1 MLSNSV
7 GEVGTRR
14 MTIFLPSVEP
24 MPIDAND
31 LIDATS
37 ENTLPEPL
45 SLKMYEPVRDMAW
58 WCGPIKV
65 PATTGLDIAVPW
77 SCVAKAWP

>member
-14 MTIFLPSVEP
+14 MTIFLPSVDP
-24 MPIDAND
+24 MPIDASD
-31 LIDATS
+31 RIDATS

-45 SLKMYEPVRDMAW
+45 SLNMYEPVRDMA
-58 WCGPIKV
+58 
-65 PATTGLDIAVPW
+65 
-77 SCVAKAWP
+77 